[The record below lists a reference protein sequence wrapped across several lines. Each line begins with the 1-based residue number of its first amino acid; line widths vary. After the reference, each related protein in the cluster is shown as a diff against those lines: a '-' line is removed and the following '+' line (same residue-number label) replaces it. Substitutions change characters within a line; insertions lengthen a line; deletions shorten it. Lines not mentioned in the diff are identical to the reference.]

1 MKTGIIM
8 HTAPRKD
15 PWDLRDGGGLYP
27 FNPVPVGSP
36 EALAIIE
43 AKRAE
48 IVGRGE
54 KGRRE
59 FGSLP
64 IGKTE
69 KKGVRR

>member
-1 MKTGIIM
+1 MKTGTIM

-48 IVGRGE
+48 IVGKNSKE
-54 KGRRE
+54 KSKFGRI
-59 FGSLP
+59 P
-64 IGKTE
+64 IEKTE
-69 KKGVRR
+69 KRGVR